1 MSDKDVVFRPAEITD
16 MDQIWEL
23 LHAES
28 RTMCTEEI
36 IQKLGNIL
44 VLSCHRKIVGIL
56 YYKAGLAGH
65 EILWTAVHPM
75 YSEYTVDNIM
85 REVLLKLMDRK
96 HK

>member
-1 MSDKDVVFRPAEITD
+1 MSDKNVVFRPAEVTD

-23 LHAES
+23 LHAKS
-28 RTMCTEEI
+28 RVMCTKEI
-36 IQKLGNIL
+36 IKKLGDIL
-44 VLSCHRKIVGIL
+44 VLSCYEKIVGIL
-56 YYKAGLAGH
+56 YYKNSIGDH